1 MTELTQPLSLPA
13 GKPAEVHNMHNY
25 SEFEHVFSTTKALDT
40 PVAYWARYGLFRV
53 LHRHTS
59 WIRANL
65 GFPGSDLTAV
75 ERESYAEFLR
85 FVDPI
90 IARHEEDKSNLP
102 TWIERIGNYQAIE
115 DILQLVDHADEALL
129 YWAKQGVALGLE
141 SGQFLARQVQ
151 EGKLPTGKMKLSLP
165 DLNEFETQAAQ
176 LLSRYP
182 VVIGFKK
189 NPALGRT

>member
-1 MTELTQPLSLPA
+1 
-13 GKPAEVHNMHNY
+13 MHNY
-25 SEFEHVFSTTKALDT
+25 SEFEHVFSTARAIDT
-40 PVAYWARYGLFRV
+40 PIAYWARYGLFRV

-90 IARHEEDKSNLP
+90 IARYEEDKSNLP
-102 TWIERIGNYQAIE
+102 TWIERIGNYQAME

-141 SGQFLARQVQ
+141 SGQLLARQVQ

-189 NPALGRT
+189 NPALGGT